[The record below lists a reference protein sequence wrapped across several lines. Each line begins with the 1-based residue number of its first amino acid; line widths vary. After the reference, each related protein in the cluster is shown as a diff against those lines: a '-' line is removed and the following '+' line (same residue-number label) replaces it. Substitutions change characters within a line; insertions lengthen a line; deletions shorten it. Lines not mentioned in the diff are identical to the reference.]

1 MTVVILFT
9 GGTISM
15 RHDAAAGGAVPSLRG
30 PDILQL
36 IPTIGDFARIE
47 VDDWAAHPGPHMTI
61 ERMWELRARIVRHLE
76 REDVDGVVVTHGTD
90 ALEETAYLLARSIPS
105 AKPVVVTGA
114 MRTSSDLGWDGPAN
128 LGGAVRVAANA
139 ESRGLGVLVVM
150 SDRIFAALDV
160 TKTHTHALDAFDSP
174 GLGPLGV
181 IDDGTVIYRR
191 LMPAMPVVLM
201 PTRLAEPVDIV
212 YTCSGADSRLLDA
225 SREQGKGIVIAAMGR
240 GNVPPAMV
248 DGIKRWIADDK
259 PVVITSRA
267 MRGRVGQTY
276 AYVGGGRQ
284 LAALGAIFAGARRP
298 IQARMELMLALGD
311 GMSVAE
317 IRQLLE
323 GA

>member
-1 MTVVILFT
+1 MSIVILFT

-30 PDILQL
+30 PDILDL
-36 IPTIGDFARIE
+36 VPDIRTMADIE
-47 VDDWAAHPGPHMTI
+47 VDDWAAHPGPHVTI
-61 ERMWELRARIVRHLE
+61 PRMWELRARIVRHLE
-76 REDVDGVVVTHGTD
+76 RPEVEGVVVTHGTD
-90 ALEETAYLLARSIPS
+90 ALEETAYLLARSIPGD
-105 AKPVVVTGA
+105 KPVVVTGA

-128 LGGAVRVAANA
+128 LSGAVLVAAHP

-150 SDRIFAALDV
+150 SDRIFTALDV

-191 LMPAMPVVLM
+191 SMPDSPATLAPA
-201 PTRLAEPVDIV
+201 RLAEPVDII

-225 SREQGKGIVIAAMGR
+225 SRVEGKGLVIAAMGR

-248 DGIKRWIADDK
+248 DGIKRWIAEDK
-259 PVVITSRA
+259 PVVVTSRA
-267 MRGRVGQTY
+267 MRGRVGHTY

-284 LAALGAIFAGARRP
+284 LSELGAIFAGARRP
-298 IQARMELMLALGD
+298 IQARMELLLALGD
-311 GMSVAE
+311 GMSVAQ

-323 GA
+323 G

>member
-1 MTVVILFT
+1 MIVILFT

-15 RHDAAAGGAVPSLRG
+15 RHDAAAGGAVPTLRG
-30 PDILQL
+30 PDILEL
-36 IPTIGDFARIE
+36 VPGIRAMADVE

-61 ERMWELRARIVRHLE
+61 ARMWELRARIVRHLE
-76 REDVDGVVVTHGTD
+76 RPEVDGVVVTHGTD
-90 ALEETAYLLARSIPS
+90 ALEETAYLLARSI
-105 AKPVVVTGA
+105 AGDKPVVVTGA

-128 LGGAVRVAANA
+128 LGGAVLVAANA

-160 TKTHTHALDAFDSP
+160 TKTHTHALDAFESP

-181 IDDGTVIYRR
+181 IDDGSVIYRR
-191 LMPAMPVVLM
+191 LMPATPAVLA
-201 PTRLAEPVDIV
+201 PKQLAEPVDII

-225 SREQGKGIVIAAMGR
+225 SREEGRGVVIAAMGR
-240 GNVPPAMV
+240 GNVPPEMV
-248 DGIKRWIADDK
+248 DGIKRWIAEDK
-259 PVVITSRA
+259 PVVIASRA

-284 LAALGAIFAGARRP
+284 LSELGAIFGGARRP

-311 GMSVAE
+311 GMGVAQ

-323 GA
+323 RS

>member
-1 MTVVILFT
+1 MIVILFT

-15 RHDAAAGGAVPSLRG
+15 RHDAAAGGAVPTLRG
-30 PDILQL
+30 PDILEL
-36 IPTIGDFARIE
+36 VPGIRAMADVE

-61 ERMWELRARIVRHLE
+61 ARMWELRARIVRHLE
-76 REDVDGVVVTHGTD
+76 RPEVDGVVVTHGTD
-90 ALEETAYLLARSIPS
+90 ALEETAYLLARSI
-105 AKPVVVTGA
+105 AGDKPVVVTGA

-128 LGGAVRVAANA
+128 LGGAVLVAANA

-174 GLGPLGV
+174 GLGPLGA

-191 LMPAMPVVLM
+191 LMPTTPAVLA
-201 PTRLAEPVDIV
+201 PKQLAQPVDII

-225 SREQGKGIVIAAMGR
+225 SREAGRGVVIAAMGR

-248 DGIKRWIADDK
+248 DGIKRWIDDDK

-276 AYVGGGRQ
+276 AYVGGGRE
-284 LAALGAIFAGARRP
+284 LSELGAIFGGARRP

-311 GMSVAE
+311 GMGVAQ

-323 GA
+323 RS